1 MSADEVTDPTKF
13 FNFLIIATSIYVIVM
28 LIIIYYSLIAPIK
41 TTPDKFSDEYIK
53 QQQQTSIE
61 NYFKEKNKEPRSGN
75 RFYNYAKNYSMKFT
89 NYFKKTINWFYDNR
103 NFFIVLF
110 TGFGF
115 STLTLSWINYY
126 ESTTIKELKAKGSD
140 ITQKELTEELKKLKT
155 SFNTKKLAGDEG
167 EDGRIKKKAKIMQDI
182 ENKYNGKNTEEDFE
196 ARIKLERK
204 INAHINDYND
214 SAKGFNDGE
223 AKNISEIINISLY
236 DKIKIPFLWVTGLT
250 ILIILLLLITFTRF
264 KLEYIQIIV
273 NVLILIGLASLLYD
287 YFEEFQTEIGI
298 ALIFF
303 IVFTMLGGLIIGS
316 IFAVIGYFAGYY
328 LNLYLNQNKP
338 EFPYYKNILNFI
350 NLAAGF
356 LPCLFINFAI
366 WIKEEYLKTSKNILI
381 LLGIEALLVAFKFLI
396 PYIYSLFKKVFS
408 PKENILLV
416 KPVPLDR
423 VHNLGLFLT
432 NKDVKLYNTSKLDT
446 SDKFFN
452 YNYAIAFSLWIF
464 PQPKSVSDAYTKS
477 SNLINI
483 SDIVKVIH
491 NNNTIEFWAATTVPG
506 ENPNRLIKLYEYKE
520 FKYQKWNNIIINYQ
534 GGSIDIFIN
543 KSLKSSTPNI
553 TPLKNNNSA
562 VIGEIN
568 GINGGIKNV
577 SYFKKALSQQD
588 INLKL

>member
-1 MSADEVTDPTKF
+1 M
-13 FNFLIIATSIYVIVM
+13 
-28 LIIIYYSLIAPIK
+28 
-41 TTPDKFSDEYIK
+41 
-53 QQQQTSIE
+53 
-61 NYFKEKNKEPRSGN
+61 
-75 RFYNYAKNYSMKFT
+75 
-89 NYFKKTINWFYDNR
+89 
-103 NFFIVLF
+103 
-110 TGFGF
+110 
-115 STLTLSWINYY
+115 NYY
-126 ESTTIKELKAKGSD
+126 ESKELGLITKEMTSDQIKQLNAQIKDIQDEVKTEFKGK
-140 ITQKELTEELKKLKT
+140 KEEI
-155 SFNTKKLAGDEG
+155 
-167 EDGRIKKKAKIMQDI
+167 IKKIANRYGDSGDKTTKDRELQQEI
-182 ENKYNGKNTEEDFE
+182 NNYNNEID
-196 ARIKLERK
+196 
-204 INAHINDYND
+204 D
-214 SAKGFNDGE
+214 FNDNKNQYIQTS
-223 AKNISEIINISLY
+223 KNINIALY
-236 DKIKIPFLWVTGLT
+236 DKIKMPFLWVTGLT
-250 ILIILLLLITFTRF
+250 FLILLLFLITFTSF
-264 KLEYIQIIV
+264 KLEYIQLIV
-273 NVLILIGLASLLYD
+273 NVLILIGLVSLLYD
-287 YFEEFQTEIGI
+287 YFEEFQSEIGI

-303 IVFTMLGGLIIGS
+303 IVFTLLGGLIIGS
-316 IFAVIGYFAGYY
+316 IFGLIGYFAGYY
-328 LNLYLNQNKP
+328 LNLYLNQNKAD
-338 EFPYYKNILNFI
+338 FQYYKNILNFI
-350 NLAAGF
+350 NLVGGF

-381 LLGIEALLVAFKFLI
+381 LLGIEALLIAFKFLI
-396 PYIYSLFKKVFS
+396 PYIYKLFKKVFS

-416 KPVPLDR
+416 NPVPLDR

-432 NKDVKLYNTSKLDT
+432 KEDVKLYNTSKLDT

-562 VIGEIN
+562 VIGDIN

>member
-53 QQQQTSIE
+53 QQQQLSIE
-61 NYFKEKNKEPRSGN
+61 NYFKEKNKEPKSGN

-89 NYFKKTINWFYDNR
+89 NYFKTTINWFYDNR

-126 ESTTIKELKAKGSD
+126 ESTTIKELKAKGSN
-140 ITQKELTEELKKLKT
+140 ITQKELTDKLK
-155 SFNTKKLAGDEG
+155 NLKIDNARKKLAGDEG
-167 EDGRIKKKAKIMQDI
+167 VDGRKAKKAKIMKDI
-182 ENKYNGKNTEEDFE
+182 ENKYNGKNTQEDFNK
-196 ARIKLERK
+196 RILLERE
-204 INAHINDYND
+204 INKDINDYND
-214 SAKGFNDGE
+214 SAKEFNDGE

-236 DKIKIPFLWVTGLT
+236 DTIKIPFLWVTGLT

-303 IVFTMLGGLIIGS
+303 IIFTMLGGLIIGS

-416 KPVPLDR
+416 NPVPLDR

-432 NKDVKLYNTSKLDT
+432 NEDVKLYNTSKLDT

-562 VIGEIN
+562 VIGDIN

>member
-1 MSADEVTDPTKF
+1 MSEDDVTDPTKF

-53 QQQQTSIE
+53 QQQQLSIE
-61 NYFKEKNKEPRSGN
+61 NYFKEKNKEPKSGN

-89 NYFKKTINWFYDNR
+89 NYFKTTINWFYDNR

-126 ESTTIKELKAKGSD
+126 ESTTIKEVNNDTDL
-140 ITQKELTEELKKLKT
+140 TQKKVKDKLTNKLKELKT
-155 SFNTKKLAGDEG
+155 SFNTKKLEG
-167 EDGRIKKKAKIMQDI
+167 EEGRKAKKAKIMQDI
-182 ENKYNGKNTEEDFE
+182 ENKYNGKNTQNDFDN
-196 ARIKLERK
+196 RIGLERK
-204 INAHINDYND
+204 INKDINDYND
-214 SAKGFNDGE
+214 SAKEFNDGE

-416 KPVPLDR
+416 NPVPLDR

-432 NKDVKLYNTSKLDT
+432 NEDVKLYNTSKLDT

-491 NNNTIEFWAATTVPG
+491 NNNMIEFWAATTVPG

-562 VIGEIN
+562 VIGDIN

-588 INLKL
+588 INLKV

>member
-204 INAHINDYND
+204 INEDINDYND

>member
-53 QQQQTSIE
+53 QQQQLSIE
-61 NYFKEKNKEPRSGN
+61 NYFKEKNKEPKSGN

-89 NYFKKTINWFYDNR
+89 NYFKTTLNWFYDNR

-126 ESTTIKELKAKGSD
+126 ESTTIKELKKTGSD
-140 ITQKELTEELKKLKT
+140 ITQKELTDKLKKLKID
-155 SFNTKKLAGDEG
+155 NTGKKKADYEKM
-167 EDGRIKKKAKIMQDI
+167 DGRKAKKAKIMKDI
-182 ENKYNGKNTEEDFE
+182 ENKYNGKNTQEDFNK
-196 ARIKLERK
+196 RILLERE
-204 INAHINDYND
+204 INEDINEYNRK
-214 SAKGFNDGE
+214 ATEFNDGE

-250 ILIILLLLITFTRF
+250 FLILILLLITFTRF

-416 KPVPLDR
+416 NPVPLDR

-432 NKDVKLYNTSKLDT
+432 NEDVKLYNTSKLDT

-562 VIGEIN
+562 VIGDIN

>member
-13 FNFLIIATSIYVIVM
+13 FNFLIIATSIYVIVI

-53 QQQQTSIE
+53 QQQQLSIE
-61 NYFKEKNKEPRSGN
+61 NYFKEKNKEPKSGN

-89 NYFKKTINWFYDNR
+89 NYFKTTINWFYDNR

-140 ITQKELTEELKKLKT
+140 FTQKELTDKLKNLKT
-155 SFNTKKLAGDEG
+155 SFNNKKLEG
-167 EDGRIKKKAKIMQDI
+167 EEGRKEKKAKIMKDI
-182 ENKYNGKNTEEDFE
+182 ENKYNGKNTQEDFNK
-196 ARIKLERK
+196 RILLERG
-204 INAHINDYND
+204 INEDINDYNRK
-214 SAKGFNDGE
+214 AKEFNDGE

-236 DKIKIPFLWVTGLT
+236 DTIKIPFLWVTGLT

-338 EFPYYKNILNFI
+338 EFPYYKHILNFI

-416 KPVPLDR
+416 NPVPLDR

-432 NKDVKLYNTSKLDT
+432 NEDVKLYNTSKLDT

-562 VIGEIN
+562 VIGDIN

>member
-1 MSADEVTDPTKF
+1 MSEDEVTDPTKF

-28 LIIIYYSLIAPIK
+28 LIIIYYALVAPIK

-53 QQQQTSIE
+53 QQQQISIE
-61 NYFKEKNKEPRSGN
+61 NYFKEKNKEPKSGS

-89 NYFKKTINWFYDNR
+89 NYFKTTINWFYDNR

-126 ESTTIKELKAKGSD
+126 ESTTIKEVDSGLTQKQLTDKLKQLKAD
-140 ITQKELTEELKKLKT
+140 NARKKLD
-155 SFNTKKLAGDEG
+155 GDI
-167 EDGRIKKKAKIMQDI
+167 GREAKKAEIMKKI
-182 ENKYNGKNTEEDFE
+182 ENKYNGKNTQEDFNK
-196 ARIKLERK
+196 RIKLERE
-204 INAHINDYND
+204 INEDINDYNNK
-214 SAKGFNDGE
+214 ANEFNRGE
-223 AKNISEIINISLY
+223 EKNISEIINISLY
-236 DKIKIPFLWVTGLT
+236 DTIKIPFLWVTGLT
-250 ILIILLLLITFTRF
+250 FLILALFLITFTRF

-316 IFAVIGYFAGYY
+316 IFGLIGYFAGYY
-328 LNLYLNQNKP
+328 LNLYLNQNKADSL
-338 EFPYYKNILNFI
+338 YYKNILNFI

-416 KPVPLDR
+416 NPVPLDR

-432 NKDVKLYNTSKLDT
+432 KEDVKLYNTSKLDT
-446 SDKFFN
+446 SEKFFN

-477 SNLINI
+477 SNIINI

-520 FKYQKWNNIIINYQ
+520 FKYQKWNSIIINYQ

-562 VIGEIN
+562 VIGDIN

>member
-1 MSADEVTDPTKF
+1 MPGNEVTDPSKF
-13 FNFLIIATSIYVIVM
+13 FNILIIATSIYVIVM
-28 LIIIYYSLIAPIK
+28 LIIIYYALVAPIK
-41 TTPDKFSDEYIK
+41 PAPDKFSDEYIK
-53 QQQQTSIE
+53 QQQQISIE
-61 NYFKEKNKEPRSGN
+61 NYFKEKNKKPKSGS
-75 RFYNYAKNYSMKFT
+75 RFYNKLKNYSVKFT
-89 NYFKKTINWFYDNR
+89 NYFKTTINWFYDNR

-115 STLTLSWINYY
+115 SGLTLSWMNYY
-126 ESTTIKELKAKGSD
+126 ESKELGLITKEMTSDKIKQLNAQIKDIQDEVKTKFKGK
-140 ITQKELTEELKKLKT
+140 KEEI
-155 SFNTKKLAGDEG
+155 
-167 EDGRIKKKAKIMQDI
+167 IKKIANRYGDSGDKTTKDRELQQEI
-182 ENKYNGKNTEEDFE
+182 NNYNNEID
-196 ARIKLERK
+196 
-204 INAHINDYND
+204 D
-214 SAKGFNDGE
+214 FNDDKNQYIQTS
-223 AKNISEIINISLY
+223 KNINIALY
-236 DKIKIPFLWVTGLT
+236 DKIKMPFLWVTGLT
-250 ILIILLLLITFTRF
+250 FLILLLFLITFTSF
-264 KLEYIQIIV
+264 KLEYIQLIV
-273 NVLILIGLASLLYD
+273 NVLILIGLVSLLYD
-287 YFEEFQTEIGI
+287 YFEEFQSEIGI

-303 IVFTMLGGLIIGS
+303 IVFTLLGGLIIGS
-316 IFAVIGYFAGYY
+316 IFGLIGYFAGYY
-328 LNLYLNQNKP
+328 LNLYLNQNKAD
-338 EFPYYKNILNFI
+338 FQYYKNILNFI
-350 NLAAGF
+350 NLVGGF

-381 LLGIEALLVAFKFLI
+381 LLGIEALLIAFKFLI
-396 PYIYSLFKKVFS
+396 PYIYKLFKKVFS

-416 KPVPLDR
+416 NPVPLDR

-432 NKDVKLYNTSKLDT
+432 NEDVKLYNTSKLDT

-520 FKYQKWNNIIINYQ
+520 FKYQKWNSIIINYQ

-562 VIGEIN
+562 VIGDIN

>member
-1 MSADEVTDPTKF
+1 MSEDEVTDPTKF

-28 LIIIYYSLIAPIK
+28 LIIIYYALVAPIK

-53 QQQQTSIE
+53 QQQQISIE
-61 NYFKEKNKEPRSGN
+61 NYFKEKNKEPKSGS

-89 NYFKKTINWFYDNR
+89 NYFKTTINWFYDNR

-126 ESTTIKELKAKGSD
+126 ESTTIKEVDSGL
-140 ITQKELTEELKKLKT
+140 TQKQLTDKLKKLKAE
-155 SFNTKKLAGDEG
+155 NARKKLDGDEG
-167 EDGRIKKKAKIMQDI
+167 DTGRKAKKAEIMKKI
-182 ENKYNGKNTEEDFE
+182 ENKYNGKNTQEDFNK
-196 ARIKLERK
+196 RIKLERE
-204 INAHINDYND
+204 INEDINDYNNK
-214 SAKGFNDGE
+214 ANEFNRVE
-223 AKNISEIINISLY
+223 EKNISEIINISLY
-236 DKIKIPFLWVTGLT
+236 DTIKIPFLWVTGLT
-250 ILIILLLLITFTRF
+250 FLILALFLITFTRF

-416 KPVPLDR
+416 NPVPLDR

-432 NKDVKLYNTSKLDT
+432 KEDVKLYNTSKLDT
-446 SDKFFN
+446 SEKFFN

-477 SNLINI
+477 SNIINI

-520 FKYQKWNNIIINYQ
+520 FKYQKWNSIIINYQ

-562 VIGEIN
+562 VIGDIN

>member
-53 QQQQTSIE
+53 QQQQLSIE
-61 NYFKEKNKEPRSGN
+61 NYFKEKNKEPKSGN

-89 NYFKKTINWFYDNR
+89 NYFKTTINWFYDNR

-126 ESTTIKELKAKGSD
+126 ESTTIKALGSD
-140 ITQKELTEELKKLKT
+140 FTQKELTNKLKELKT
-155 SFNTKKLAGDEG
+155 SFNNKKLEG
-167 EDGRIKKKAKIMQDI
+167 EDGRKEKKAKIMKDI
-182 ENKYNGKNTEEDFE
+182 ENKYNGKNTQEDFNK
-196 ARIKLERK
+196 RILLERK
-204 INAHINDYND
+204 INEDINEYNRK
-214 SAKGFNDGE
+214 AKEFNDGE

-236 DKIKIPFLWVTGLT
+236 DTIKIPFLWVTGLT

-303 IVFTMLGGLIIGS
+303 IIFTMLGGLIIGS

-338 EFPYYKNILNFI
+338 EFPYYKHILNFI

-416 KPVPLDR
+416 NPVPLDQ

-432 NKDVKLYNTSKLDT
+432 NEDVKLYNTSKLDT

-562 VIGEIN
+562 VIGDIN

>member
-1 MSADEVTDPTKF
+1 MSEDEVTDPTKF

-28 LIIIYYSLIAPIK
+28 LIIIYYALIAPIK

-61 NYFKEKNKEPRSGN
+61 NYFKEKNKEPKSGN
-75 RFYNYAKNYSMKFT
+75 RFYNYAKKYSMKFT

-115 STLTLSWINYY
+115 STLSLTWINYY
-126 ESTTIKELKAKGSD
+126 ESTTIKSLASGF
-140 ITQKELTEELKKLKT
+140 TQKELTDKLKELKKE
-155 SFNTKKLAGDEG
+155 NAEKKKAGDEG
-167 EDGRIKKKAKIMQDI
+167 EDGRIKKKAKIMENI
-182 ENKYNGKNTEEDFE
+182 ENKYNGKNTQEDFDK
-196 ARIKLERK
+196 RIKLERK
-204 INAHINDYND
+204 INEDINDYNER
-214 SAKGFNDGE
+214 AKEFNYEE

-250 ILIILLLLITFTRF
+250 LLILALFLITFTRF

-303 IVFTMLGGLIIGS
+303 IVFTMLGGLMIGS
-316 IFAVIGYFAGYY
+316 IFGLIGYFAGYY

-381 LLGIEALLVAFKFLI
+381 LFGIEALLVAFKFLI

-416 KPVPLDR
+416 NPVPLDR

-432 NKDVKLYNTSKLDT
+432 KEDVKLYNTSKLDT
-446 SDKFFN
+446 SEKFFN

-520 FKYQKWNNIIINYQ
+520 FKYQKWNSIIINYQ

-562 VIGEIN
+562 VIGDIN

>member
-1 MSADEVTDPTKF
+1 MLEDEVTDPTKF

-61 NYFKEKNKEPRSGN
+61 NYFKEKNKEPKSGN

-89 NYFKKTINWFYDNR
+89 NYFKTTINWFYDNR

-126 ESTTIKELKAKGSD
+126 ESITIKELKAKGSD
-140 ITQKELTEELKKLKT
+140 ITQKELTDKLKNLKT
-155 SFNTKKLAGDEG
+155 SFNTKKQAGDEG
-167 EDGRIKKKAKIMQDI
+167 DDGRKEKKAKIMKDI
-182 ENKYNGKNTEEDFE
+182 ENKYNGKNTQEDFDK
-196 ARIKLERK
+196 RIFLERK
-204 INAHINDYND
+204 INKDINDYND
-214 SAKGFNDGE
+214 SAKEFNDRE

-250 ILIILLLLITFTRF
+250 ILIIILLLITFTRF

-416 KPVPLDR
+416 NPVPLDR

-432 NKDVKLYNTSKLDT
+432 NEDVKLYNTSKLDT

-562 VIGEIN
+562 VIGDIN

>member
-53 QQQQTSIE
+53 QQQQLSIE
-61 NYFKEKNKEPRSGN
+61 NYFKEKNKEPKSGN

-89 NYFKKTINWFYDNR
+89 NYFKTTINWFYDNR

-126 ESTTIKELKAKGSD
+126 ESTTIKQLNKTGSD
-140 ITQKELTEELKKLKT
+140 FTQKELTEELKKLKID
-155 SFNTKKLAGDEG
+155 NATKKLEG

-182 ENKYNGKNTEEDFE
+182 ENKYNRKNTKADFE

-204 INAHINDYND
+204 INKDINEYND

-250 ILIILLLLITFTRF
+250 FLILILLLITFTRF

-416 KPVPLDR
+416 NPVPLDR

-432 NKDVKLYNTSKLDT
+432 NEDVKLYNTSKLDT

-562 VIGEIN
+562 VIGDIN

>member
-1 MSADEVTDPTKF
+1 MSADEVTDPSKF
-13 FNFLIIATSIYVIVM
+13 FNILIIATSIYVIVM

-41 TTPDKFSDEYIK
+41 TMPDKFSDEYIK
-53 QQQQTSIE
+53 QQQQLSIE
-61 NYFKEKNKEPRSGN
+61 NYFKEKNKEPKSGN

-89 NYFKKTINWFYDNR
+89 NYFKTTINWFYDNR

-126 ESTTIKELKAKGSD
+126 ESTTIKELKAKGSN
-140 ITQKELTEELKKLKT
+140 ITQKELTDKLK
-155 SFNTKKLAGDEG
+155 NLKIDNAKKKKDGDEG
-167 EDGRIKKKAKIMQDI
+167 EEGRKAKKEKIMQDI
-182 ENKYNGKNTEEDFE
+182 ENKYNGKNTQEDFNK
-196 ARIKLERK
+196 RIFLERK
-204 INAHINDYND
+204 INKDINDYND
-214 SAKGFNDGE
+214 SANNFNRSE

-236 DKIKIPFLWVTGLT
+236 DTIKIPFLWVTGLT

-303 IVFTMLGGLIIGS
+303 IIFTMLGGLIIGS

-381 LLGIEALLVAFKFLI
+381 LLGIEALLIAFKFLI

-416 KPVPLDR
+416 NPVPLDR

-432 NKDVKLYNTSKLDT
+432 NEDVKLYNTSKLDT

-562 VIGEIN
+562 VIGDIN

-588 INLKL
+588 INLKV

>member
-28 LIIIYYSLIAPIK
+28 LIIIYYALLAPIK
-41 TTPDKFSDEYIK
+41 STPDKFSDEYIK

-61 NYFKEKNKEPRSGN
+61 NYFKEKNKEPKSGN

-89 NYFKKTINWFYDNR
+89 NYFKTTINWFYDNR

-115 STLTLSWINYY
+115 STLTLTWINYY
-126 ESTTIKELKAKGSD
+126 ESTTIKELKKTGSD
-140 ITQKELTEELKKLKT
+140 ITQKELTDELKKLKID
-155 SFNTKKLAGDEG
+155 NTGKKKADDEKI
-167 EDGRIKKKAKIMQDI
+167 DGRIKKKAKIMQDI
-182 ENKYNGKNTEEDFE
+182 ENKYNGKNTQADFE
-196 ARIKLERK
+196 ERIMLERK
-204 INAHINDYND
+204 INKDINDYND
-214 SAKGFNDGE
+214 SAKGFNSDE
-223 AKNISEIINISLY
+223 EKNISEIINISLY

-303 IVFTMLGGLIIGS
+303 IVFTMLGGLMIGS
-316 IFAVIGYFAGYY
+316 IFAIIGYFAGYY

-381 LLGIEALLVAFKFLI
+381 LFGIEALLVAFKFLI

-416 KPVPLDR
+416 NPVPLDR

-432 NKDVKLYNTSKLDT
+432 NEDVKLYNTSKLDT

-464 PQPKSVSDAYTKS
+464 PQPKSVSDAYNKS

-520 FKYQKWNNIIINYQ
+520 FKYQKWNSIIINYQ

-562 VIGEIN
+562 VIGDIN